1 MAEESGK
8 EATILELSE
17 GLGSMLADLRNRL
30 DSRFY
35 RAVEPKA
42 EGKEVS
48 ETIPNVLD
56 EIIENLTRDKAKL
69 SSIINLVSEKVLPKI
84 N

>member
-1 MAEESGK
+1 MADVSGK
-8 EATILELSE
+8 ETTILELSE

-30 DSRFY
+30 DSHFY

-42 EGKEVS
+42 EEKEAS

-56 EIIENLTRDKAKL
+56 EIIENLVRDKAKL
-69 SSIINLVSEKVLPKI
+69 SSIMTLISEKVLPKI